1 MNFGLSDL
9 KELKPR
15 NDKMDNLSYLVDNYL
30 SESARFPHHQW
41 NYHMALSEHDFTITT
56 NSLENLNGK
65 LKAKVGTGFLSR
77 PKAYKKLK
85 EFHSDYICLYTAKVV
100 HNRMPKIKPKYL
112 KREQNLLEKLEEFHS
127 LSFEYQVNIL
137 EF

>member
-1 MNFGLSDL
+1 MGFVQSASRIHSFDMNFGLSDL

-85 EFHSDYICLYTAKVV
+85 EFHSDYICLYKAEIPKTGAKSVG
-100 HNRMPKIKPKYL
+100 KIRGVP
-112 KREQNLLEKLEEFHS
+112 
-127 LSFEYQVNIL
+127 
-137 EF
+137 